1 MSDPLVVCS
10 ALHVINGTNYPG
22 PTNIM
27 HLNYFLYAPSYA
39 LLGIEKKKEAR
50 DLIKNVKNLA

>member
-10 ALHVINGTNYPG
+10 AIACDKRHELSRPHQYHAP
-22 PTNIM
+22 
-27 HLNYFLYAPSYA
+27 HLFFVRPPHK
-39 LLGIEKKKEAR
+39 LGIEKKEAR